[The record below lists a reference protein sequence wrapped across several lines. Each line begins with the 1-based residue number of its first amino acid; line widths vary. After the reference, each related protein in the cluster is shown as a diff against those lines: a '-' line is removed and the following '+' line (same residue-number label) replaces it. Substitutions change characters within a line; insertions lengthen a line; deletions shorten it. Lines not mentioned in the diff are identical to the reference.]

1 MHRRIGVAGWRGVNV
16 DAHLLGDA
24 ASGVADGPRL
34 AFVDRGALPFMSQ
47 PRREV
52 DRGSR
57 IQLLAI
63 VLVTLLVMVLGILV
77 VVAPDRMGVPQPI
90 ATPATPTADD
100 E

>member
-1 MHRRIGVAGWRGVNV
+1 
-16 DAHLLGDA
+16 
-24 ASGVADGPRL
+24 
-34 AFVDRGALPFMSQ
+34 MSQ
-47 PRREV
+47 LQPET

-63 VLVTLLVMVLGILV
+63 VLVTLLVMVLGVLV

-90 ATPATPTADD
+90 ATPATPTAND